1 MNPFLSEH
9 FTNSNVR
16 VSKEQLF
23 FTDWELSEEGRI
35 FGIQSV
41 DDIKESIKDHLV
53 ELNVI
58 SKDDISELESSVSP
72 PSLSRS
78 YCKS

>member
-23 FTDWELSEEGRI
+23 FTDWKLTDEGRR
-35 FGIQSV
+35 FGIQGV
-41 DDIKESIKDHLV
+41 EDIKESIKEHLV

-58 SKDDISELESSVSP
+58 GKDDISELESSVSP
-72 PSLSRS
+72 PRFNHN